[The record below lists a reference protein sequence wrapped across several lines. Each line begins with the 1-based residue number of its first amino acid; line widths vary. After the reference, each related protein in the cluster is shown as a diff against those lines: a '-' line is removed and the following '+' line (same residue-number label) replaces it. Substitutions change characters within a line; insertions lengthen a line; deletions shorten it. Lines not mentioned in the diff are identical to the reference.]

1 VSSIWPVPLTATPL
15 TAPARACLSGMDTA
29 MVCLNHMVMKKKILI
44 TDNDYQRLI
53 GLIGFTTET
62 NKMPERVA
70 QLFRAL
76 RDAER
81 VSPEHVPET
90 VVTMNSRVLLK
101 DLSNRRE
108 AELTITYPQDADHRE
123 RKVSVFSSIGTAL
136 LGMRAGDVVSW
147 EVPAGHGNFQILKVT
162 YQPES
167 VGDYSL

>member
-1 VSSIWPVPLTATPL
+1 M
-15 TAPARACLSGMDTA
+15 CLSGMDTA
-29 MVCLNHMVMKKKILI
+29 TVYLNRMVMEKKIMV
-44 TDNDYQRLI
+44 TDNDYQRLT
-53 GLIGFTTET
+53 GLIGFSTET
-62 NKMPERVA
+62 NKMPEVIA

-81 VSPEHVPET
+81 VLPEQIPEN

-108 AELTITYPQDADHRE
+108 AELTITYPQDADHRA

-136 LGMRAGDVVSW
+136 LGMQAGDIVSW
-147 EVPAGHGNFQILKVT
+147 KVPGGHGNFQILKVT

-167 VGDYSL
+167 VGDVWL

>member
-1 VSSIWPVPLTATPL
+1 
-15 TAPARACLSGMDTA
+15 ME
-29 MVCLNHMVMKKKILI
+29 KKIII
-44 TDNDYQRLI
+44 TDTDYQRLI

-62 NKMPERVA
+62 HKMPESVA

-76 RDAER
+76 RNAER
-81 VSPEHVPET
+81 VLPEQVPEN

-108 AELTITYPQDADHRE
+108 AELTITYPQEADHRE

-136 LGMRAGDVVSW
+136 LGMQAGDIVSW
-147 EVPAGHGNFQILKVT
+147 KVPGGKGNFQILKVT

-167 VGDYSL
+167 VGDYYL

>member
-1 VSSIWPVPLTATPL
+1 MEASWVP
-15 TAPARACLSGMDTA
+15 LSGMDTA
-29 MVCLNHMVMKKKILI
+29 TVCLNRIVMGKKII
-44 TDNDYQRLI
+44 VTDHDYQRLT

-62 NKMPERVA
+62 NKMPEMTA
-70 QLFRAL
+70 PLFHAL

-81 VSPEHVPET
+81 VLPEHVPEN

-108 AELTITYPQDADHRE
+108 AELTITYPQDANHRE
-123 RKVSVFSSIGTAL
+123 RRVSVFSSIGTAL
-136 LGMRAGDVVSW
+136 LGMQAGDVVSW
-147 EVPAGHGNFQILKVT
+147 KVPAGEGNFKILKVT

>member
-1 VSSIWPVPLTATPL
+1 
-15 TAPARACLSGMDTA
+15 
-29 MVCLNHMVMKKKILI
+29 MVMAKKIII
-44 TDNDYQRLI
+44 TDTDYQRLI

-62 NKMPERVA
+62 HKMPEKVA
-70 QLFRAL
+70 QLFHAL

-81 VSPEHVPET
+81 VLPEQVPEN

-108 AELTITYPQDADHRE
+108 AELTITYPHEADHRE

-136 LGMRAGDVVSW
+136 LGMQAGDIVSW
-147 EVPAGHGNFQILKVT
+147 KVPVGKGNFQILKVT

-167 VGDYSL
+167 VGDYYL